1 MAYFNLALKRLF
13 DIFSSLIGLIV
24 LVPLLLFISI
34 IVKTDSKGPVFYK
47 QKRLTKD
54 GRVFGFLL
62 SSCIALLTIPTL
74 MRGNNGEGT
83 MRLSYD

>member
-54 GRVFGFLL
+54 GRVFVEDLN
-62 SSCIALLTIPTL
+62 SD
-74 MRGNNGEGT
+74 
-83 MRLSYD
+83 RLILC